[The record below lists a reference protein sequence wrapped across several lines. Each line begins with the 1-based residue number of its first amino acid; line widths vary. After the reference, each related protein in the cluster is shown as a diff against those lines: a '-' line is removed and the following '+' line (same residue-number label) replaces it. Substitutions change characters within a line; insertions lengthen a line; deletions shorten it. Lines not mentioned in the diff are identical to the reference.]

1 MKQVTYI
8 ITNDAVIFRTTIRGK
23 QYSISLSIEE
33 GMMYVNDNVYQCL
46 YNKIVFDNNIGN
58 CQKKLADKI
67 AADNKFKATY
77 NQSKAAAIVSAAGY
91 TNFDFKGFSYSHG
104 ASFYFTL
111 ADGREVRVSD
121 HGVTSTR
128 RILSETIFL
137 SF

>member
-8 ITNDAVIFRTTIRGK
+8 ITNDAVIFTTAIRGK
-23 QYSISLSIEE
+23 QYSISLSMED
-33 GMMYVNDNVYQCL
+33 GMMYVNDRAQDGL
-46 YNKIVFDNNIGN
+46 YSKIVWDNNIGN
-58 CQKKLADKI
+58 CQKKLADKV

-77 NQSKAAAIVSAAGY
+77 NKSKAALIISAAGY
-91 TNFDFKGFSYSHG
+91 KNFDFKGFSYSHG

-128 RILSETIFL
+128 RILSDTIFL